1 MKPLIITLSSLFLT
15 SAVVAHAYYQ
25 KKQFYPTVVHITKS
39 NPGIAVLYLQTFILM
54 VMVGKI
60 LKKVFFGDLRPIEV
74 EHLMERA
81 WYTVTET
88 CLAFTVFRDDFTP
101 KFVALF
107 ILLFFL
113 KSFHWLAEER
123 IDFMERSPV
132 ISVLFHVRIIS
143 LLAVLG
149 SLDVNFIM
157 YAYHSTITKG
167 PSVQLVFGFE
177 YAISLTA
184 LLNIVIKYILHF
196 ADLRRQVPWEHKAVF
211 LLYTELIM
219 SFIKVTLYALFA
231 FIMFRMY
238 TLPVFVLRSMYY
250 TIREFR
256 KAFNDVVMSR
266 RAIRNMNTLYPDAT
280 PEELSAEDN
289 LCIICREEM
298 QVGVASKK
306 LPCNHIFHTTC
317 LRSWFQRQQTC
328 PTCRLNIL
336 RAPIPNTQPNPAP
349 QERVHD
355 QQPSNTPTPNEQ
367 NASSNQNIGGAAAG
381 SSTIPPNGA
390 VPDFNQFLFPPFPQ
404 VFNLSPPLPPFESL
418 SDEELRILEN
428 QMRVGL
434 EARIS
439 CLQNIQTLLD
449 TSVVMMQQYCSVTAI
464 AQQRHASTTASTSSA
479 DVPASNVS
487 SEQAGTSDI
496 KTLFSR
502 SEEAIAKAK
511 KSLHLETSGSESASS
526 NDDEPNLDSEQN
538 VVRQRR
544 IEKFDKWKN
553 SSD

>member
-1 MKPLIITLSSLFLT
+1 MKPILITISSLLLT

-143 LLAVLG
+143 LLAVLC
-149 SLDVNFIM
+149 SLDLNFIM
-157 YAYHSTITKG
+157 YAYYSTITKG

-219 SFIKVTLYALFA
+219 SFMKVTLYALFA

-336 RAPIPNTQPNPAP
+336 RTPVLNTQPNPAP
-349 QERVHD
+349 QERVND
-355 QQPSNTPTPNEQ
+355 QRPSNMPTSSEQ
-367 NASSNQNIGGAAAG
+367 STNSSQNIGSVPG
-381 SSTIPPNGA
+381 SSTLPNNGSA
-390 VPDFNQFLFPPFPQ
+390 SDFTPFIFPQ
-404 VFNLSPPLPPFESL
+404 VFTVSPPLPPFESL
-418 SDEELRILEN
+418 SDEELRTLES

-434 EARIS
+434 EARIN

-449 TSVVMMQQYCSVTAI
+449 TSVVMMQQYCSVTAL
-464 AQQRHASTTASTSSA
+464 AQQRAASSTTAPTSA
-479 DVPASNVS
+479 DDAPASNINNN
-487 SEQAGTSDI
+487 QAGTSDI

-502 SEEAIAKAK
+502 SEQAIAKAK
-511 KSLHLETSGSESASS
+511 KSLRLETSGSDSASS
-526 NDDEPNLDSEQN
+526 NDEEQNLNSEKN

-553 SSD
+553 SSE